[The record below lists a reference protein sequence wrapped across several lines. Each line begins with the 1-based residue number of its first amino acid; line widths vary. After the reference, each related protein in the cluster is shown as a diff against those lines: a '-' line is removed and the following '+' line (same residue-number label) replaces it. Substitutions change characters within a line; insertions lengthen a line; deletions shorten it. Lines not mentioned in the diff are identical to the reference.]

1 MGCRARSITLSD
13 EEEATENQQPNGQTD
28 VVRTLSNSSY
38 GRIIKV
44 TQRFDT
50 LARVSLPTIVVI
62 GSESAGKSS
71 TLERI
76 AGLSLFPRDDKIC
89 TRMPIKL
96 SLINSGDSESRVT
109 LKFPGRVDLVVT
121 EADAASAVGKLMSE
135 VVPPGHGVIDEQLT
149 IEVRKPSVPTLDLVD
164 LPGIVAASIEG
175 EPADMMSRT
184 RALSERYLRDH
195 STIVVAVVPA
205 NITRVRDSQA
215 IQLVQAAKKEE
226 VTLGVLAKADLAHDP
241 RYKQRKQTTPYWQLK
256 DRLAGKADDMVK
268 LLSWVAVKNRDT
280 LVEEEEASSLQES
293 CETERKW
300 FVDEA
305 KLGGE
310 QCGIAA
316 LLSHLDALFTLY
328 IKQTWVP
335 AAVSQLEQ
343 ESAGIAAQIDELGR
357 PPSSFMLDELLA
369 AFTDAFTEVRGFII
383 EVAKGYV
390 SSIAA
395 QAEISSAL
403 EAAMQSGSSSH
414 PTIRTAIFRKMLKQK
429 LVDGLPGLLP
439 LFTEF
444 VVKAVKAA
452 FSSDIK
458 PPLRLERFEVLRDA
472 LCEASGMLLEG
483 CLDGFV
489 ESAAQTMRPSTSWGR
504 LATPSGRV
512 ATTSVARCRASSRR
526 WRCASSSSRSS
537 CSRTSCARRCLPAS
551 IRWHRRA
558 QAASARPP
566 PGARRPPLPRRTPTD
581 RPTSPTC

>member
-1 MGCRARSITLSD
+1 MPPVKTEPVARETQKVKRSRTAADEPSLVRSLGAAVGLCSPLSKEQIEQRIATFIDFSREPRDKAIEFLAAHEYDLATAIDAWAAQHGSIPLSD

-76 AGLSLFPRDDKIC
+76 AGQPLFPRDDKIC

-109 LKFPGRVDLVVT
+109 LKFPGRDDLVVT

-226 VTLGVLAKADLAHDP
+226 VTLGVLAKGRTRPHGA
-241 RYKQRKQTTPYWQLK
+241 
-256 DRLAGKADDMVK
+256 
-268 LLSWVAVKNRDT
+268 
-280 LVEEEEASSLQES
+280 EAAAA
-293 CETERKW
+293 T
-300 FVDEA
+300 
-305 KLGGE
+305 GG
-310 QCGIAA
+310 
-316 LLSHLDALFTLY
+316 
-328 IKQTWVP
+328 P
-335 AAVSQLEQ
+335 AVS
-343 ESAGIAAQIDELGR
+343 AAPARPSPTAASDAKGGVSVAAEDASGANKWL
-357 PPSSFMLDELLA
+357 PPSF
-369 AFTDAFTEVRGFII
+369 R
-383 EVAKGYV
+383 
-390 SSIAA
+390 
-395 QAEISSAL
+395 
-403 EAAMQSGSSSH
+403 EAA
-414 PTIRTAIFRKMLKQK
+414 RK
-429 LVDGLPGLLP
+429 
-439 LFTEF
+439 
-444 VVKAVKAA
+444 
-452 FSSDIK
+452 
-458 PPLRLERFEVLRDA
+458 
-472 LCEASGMLLEG
+472 
-483 CLDGFV
+483 
-489 ESAAQTMRPSTSWGR
+489 
-504 LATPSGRV
+504 
-512 ATTSVARCRASSRR
+512 
-526 WRCASSSSRSS
+526 
-537 CSRTSCARRCLPAS
+537 
-551 IRWHRRA
+551 
-558 QAASARPP
+558 
-566 PGARRPPLPRRTPTD
+566 
-581 RPTSPTC
+581 